1 MRIAYFSP
9 LPPQTSGIAD
19 YSAELLPEL
28 ARHVEI
34 ELIVE
39 DGFRPA
45 RDLAERFPVHQLA
58 AFPDLAASGWFD
70 CALYHLGNNR
80 DYHAAIYRTLVDHPG
95 VVVLHEFVLHHLVRD
110 LTLHAGDPA
119 AYVRELRY
127 AYGLSGE
134 AVARRCLE
142 TGVPLDPWAYPLFE
156 RVVDRS
162 RGLIVHNRTTEQ
174 RVQASRPLARLATVP
189 HHLSLR
195 GVAGLGAGTADTAN
209 AADPA
214 DRAGR
219 EAPRA
224 ADPTDPADSEVP
236 PAADAAELQAARAAL
251 GFPPEAFV
259 VASFGFLTA
268 AKRPGVL
275 LRAFAR
281 FRRAAPHARLLLVGE
296 VSPHFDFASLATP
309 DLMAGVSV
317 TGRLEL
323 ADFLRYMAA
332 ADLAVNLRH
341 PSAGETSGTLI
352 RLLGMGKPVVVSN
365 TGAFAEV
372 PDGCCAKVDVG
383 DCEEDLLLAYL
394 QRLAADEPLRRQMG
408 ENARRHVA
416 AHHSLAASARAYADF
431 LHATVAT
438 GAAPFRA
445 LPPLAPY
452 PPEDLLS
459 DLIRDLA
466 ADLSDLGL
474 SESDDDLLTPF
485 ATALVDLDLDL
496 SSP

>member
-9 LPPQTSGIAD
+9 LPPQASGIAD

-28 ARHVEI
+28 SRHVEI
-34 ELIVE
+34 ELVVE
-39 DGFRPA
+39 HGFRPA
-45 RDLAERFPVHQLA
+45 REIAERFPVHQLA
-58 AFPDLAASGWFD
+58 AFPGLAGAGRFD
-70 CALYHLGNNR
+70 CVLYHLGNNR
-80 DYHAAIYRTLVDHPG
+80 DYHAAIYRTLLDHPG

-110 LTLHAGDPA
+110 LTLYAGHPA

-134 AVARRCLE
+134 AMARRCLE

-162 RGLIVHNRTTEQ
+162 RGLIVHNRTTEE
-174 RVQASRPLARLATVP
+174 RVLASRPLARLARVP

-195 GVAGLGAGTADTAN
+195 GVAGLAAGTANGAD

-219 EAPRA
+219 ETPRA
-224 ADPTDPADSEVP
+224 ADPADLADPEGPRAVD
-236 PAADAAELQAARAAL
+236 AADRQAARARL
-251 GFPPEAFV
+251 GIPPDTFV
-259 VASFGFLTA
+259 VATFGFLTA
-268 AKRPGVL
+268 AKRPAVL
-275 LRAFAR
+275 LRTFAR
-281 FRRAAPHARLLLVGE
+281 FRREAPHARLLLVGE
-296 VSPHFDFASLATP
+296 VSPHFDFARLATP
-309 DLMAGVSV
+309 DSMAGVSV

-383 DCEEDLLLAYL
+383 DGEEDLLLAYL
-394 QRLAADEPLRRQMG
+394 RRLADDEPLRRQMG
-408 ENARRHVA
+408 DNARRHVA
-416 AHHSLAASARAYADF
+416 THHTLAASARAYADF
-431 LHATVAT
+431 LDATVAT

-474 SESDDDLLTPF
+474 SESDDDLLTPI
-485 ATALVDLDLDL
+485 AEALVDLDLDL
-496 SSP
+496 D

>member
-1 MRIAYFSP
+1 MRIAFFSP

-28 ARHVEI
+28 ARHLEI
-34 ELIVE
+34 ELIIE

-45 RDLAERFPVHQLA
+45 RELADRFPVHEIA
-58 AFPDLAASGWFD
+58 AFPGLAGAGRFD
-70 CALYHLGNNR
+70 CVLYHLGNNR
-80 DYHAAIYRTLVDHPG
+80 DYHAAIYRTVLDYPG

-110 LTLHAGDPA
+110 LTLFAGDPA

-134 AVARRCLE
+134 AMARRCLE

-162 RGLIVHNRTTEQ
+162 RGLIVHNRTTER
-174 RVQASRPLARLATVP
+174 RVLASRPLARLARVP

-195 GVAGLGAGTADTAN
+195 GVSGLAADTAN
-209 AADPA
+209 AADAA
-214 DRAGR
+214 DR
-219 EAPRA
+219 
-224 ADPTDPADSEVP
+224 
-236 PAADAAELQAARAAL
+236 QAARAAL
-251 GFPPEAFV
+251 GIPPEAYV
-259 VASFGFLTA
+259 VATFGFLTA

-281 FRRAAPHARLLLVGE
+281 FRREAPHARLLLVGE

-323 ADFLRYMAA
+323 AGFLSYMAA

-383 DCEEDLLLAYL
+383 DGEEDLLLAYL

-408 ENARRHVA
+408 DNARRHVA
-416 AHHSLAASARAYADF
+416 THHSLAASARAYADF

-459 DLIRDLA
+459 DLVRDLA

-474 SESDDDLLTPF
+474 TEADDDLLAPF
-485 ATALVDLDLDL
+485 AAALVDLDLDL
-496 SSP
+496 AAS

>member
-1 MRIAYFSP
+1 MRIAFFSP

-45 RDLAERFPVHQLA
+45 RELAQGFPVHQLA
-58 AFPDLAASGWFD
+58 TFPGLAASGRFD

-80 DYHAAIYRTLVDHPG
+80 DYHAAIYRTLLAQPG

-162 RGLIVHNRTTEQ
+162 RGLIVHNRTTER

-195 GVAGLGAGTADTAN
+195 GVSGLAADTAN
-209 AADPA
+209 AADA
-214 DRAGR
+214 ANRAGR
-219 EAPRA
+219 ETPR
-224 ADPTDPADSEVP
+224 
-236 PAADAAELQAARAAL
+236 AADAAELQAARAAL

-268 AKRPGVL
+268 AKRPGLL

-281 FRRAAPHARLLLVGE
+281 LRREAPHARLLLVGE
-296 VSPHFDFASLATP
+296 VSPHFDFASLAIP

-383 DCEEDLLLAYL
+383 DGEEELLLAYL
-394 QRLAADEPLRRQMG
+394 RRLAADEPLRRQMG
-408 ENARRHVA
+408 DNARRHVA
-416 AHHSLAASARAYADF
+416 THHSLAASARAYADF

-452 PPEDLLS
+452 PPEDILS

-474 SESDDDLLTPF
+474 AETDDDLLAPF
-485 ATALVDLDLDL
+485 AAALVDLDLDL
-496 SSP
+496 GPP